1 MSTWLAGTYTAD
13 MDGTAQ
19 GILALASRP
28 DGTLEV
34 TGLAAVASSPS
45 YLLADGDTVYAVS
58 EAAGSVAAYTRS
70 GDGLSLLATASAGG
84 EAPCHLGLYGS
95 TLVVSNYV
103 SGTLGVLDTS
113 PLALVQQLDA
123 TGSGPHH
130 VQDGPHAHSTLQ
142 LADGRVLSADLGAD
156 RIHVHTLA
164 GGSLERTASIEL
176 PGGTGPR
183 DIVQLASSDLLV
195 LAELGGAVLVLNA
208 ALETLATVP
217 IPGAEPGDHAAGISL
232 WGEYVYV
239 ALRGSD
245 RIGVL
250 RIVDG
255 ALEPVTSVSSE
266 GNWPRHHAVDGS
278 VLHVANQLSSTVASF
293 ELSDGGIPRL
303 LAEPTPVASPT
314 FLVRF

>member
-34 TGLAAVASSPS
+34 TGLAAVADSPS
-45 YLLADGDTVYAVS
+45 YLLAAGDTVYAVA
-58 EAAGSVAAYTRS
+58 EAAGNVLAFTRS
-70 GDGLSLLATASAGG
+70 SEGLALVGTAPAAGD
-84 EAPCHLGLYGS
+84 APCHLGLYGS
-95 TLVVSNYV
+95 TLIVSNYV
-103 SGTLGVLDTS
+103 SGSLGVLDVA
-113 PLALVQQLDA
+113 PLALVQRLDA
-123 TGSGPHH
+123 AGNGPHR

-156 RIHVHTLA
+156 RIHVHTLT
-164 GGSLERTASIEL
+164 GGSLARTASVQL

-183 DIVQLASSDLLV
+183 DIVQLASGDLLV
-195 LAELGGAVLVLNA
+195 LAELGGAILVLST
-208 ALETLATVP
+208 ALEIRATVP
-217 IPGAEPGDHAAGISL
+217 IPGAVPGDHAAGISL
-232 WGEYVYV
+232 WGDFVYV
-239 ALRGSD
+239 TLRGSNT
-245 RIGVL
+245 IGVL

-255 ALEPVTSVSSE
+255 RLEPVATVSSE

-293 ELSDGGIPRL
+293 ELTDGGIPRL

-314 FLVRF
+314 FLLRF